1 MVNRKYIRWQTEE
14 ISGDW
19 TELAPSLTRELG
31 RSAGCG
37 GWANGEISRQECSS
51 LRADPHADC
60 EYAMVMTT
68 CYHHTVGGHDL
79 QGQLYWQPD
88 AHKCGQTSSTERE

>member
-1 MVNRKYIRWQTEE
+1 MVNRKYIRRQTEE
-14 ISGDW
+14 IRGDW
-19 TELAPSLTRELG
+19 TQLATSITRELG

-37 GWANGEISRQECSS
+37 GWTNGEISWQECSS

-60 EYAMVMTT
+60 KFPIVMPP

-79 QGQLYWQPD
+79 Q
-88 AHKCGQTSSTERE
+88 